1 MSRIRIASAY
11 DKSNN
16 HQMKISRRKL
26 NKESQTTKI
35 EFNLDSL
42 GFVPLQEVS
51 LEVKKELRNRYN
63 NLSMKYKY
71 YKSFK

>member
-1 MSRIRIASAY
+1 
-11 DKSNN
+11 
-16 HQMKISRRKL
+16 MKISRRKL

-42 GFVPLQEVS
+42 GFVPLREVS

-63 NLSMKYKY
+63 NLSMRDKY
-71 YKSFK
+71 YKAYESIIRF

>member
-1 MSRIRIASAY
+1 
-11 DKSNN
+11 
-16 HQMKISRRKL
+16 MKISRRRLYKE
-26 NKESQTTKI
+26 NKTTKI

-42 GFVPLQEVS
+42 GFVPLRDVR

>member
-1 MSRIRIASAY
+1 MY
-11 DKSNN
+11 EE
-16 HQMKISRRKL
+16 
-26 NKESQTTKI
+26 NKTTKI

-42 GFVPLQEVS
+42 GFVPLRDVR

>member
-1 MSRIRIASAY
+1 M
-11 DKSNN
+11 SNN
-16 HQMKISRRKL
+16 NQMKISRRRL
-26 NKESQTTKI
+26 HEENKTTKI

-42 GFVPLQEVS
+42 GFVPLREVS

>member
-1 MSRIRIASAY
+1 
-11 DKSNN
+11 
-16 HQMKISRRKL
+16 MKISRRKL

-63 NLSMKYKY
+63 SLSMKYKY